1 MLNLARSSD
10 SLGGWVD
17 DGRGRG
23 CWRGEGSSFSSRP
36 RGLRPPPSRRT
47 RPFASRS
54 GDAKSFSPRRSSS
67 APRAE
72 PAKPPQSR
80 RGLTRFCLARRME
93 PAIPLIQNLAK
104 RLMAHR
110 YRFAVD
116 HASGY
121 TAGPKQGIP
130 LTSTIRS
137 FPDGPFRHKHSAFVA
152 MCLCDGWG
160 RESAV
165 RAICSEMP
173 EESGLRLTRGPAS
186 RRINICLERRR
197 RRRRMTITTALS

>member
-1 MLNLARSSD
+1 MT
-10 SLGGWVD
+10 
-17 DGRGRG
+17 
-23 CWRGEGSSFSSRP
+23 EGDAAVGAVKEAPFLRVHGACAPRP
-36 RGLRPPPSRRT
+36 RGAPARSQAAPATPNPSA
-47 RPFASRS
+47 PA
-54 GDAKSFSPRRSSS
+54 RSSS
-67 APRAE
+67 APRPG

-110 YRFAVD
+110 YQFAVD

-173 EESGLRLTRGPAS
+173 EESGLRVTRGPAS

-197 RRRRMTITTALS
+197 RRRRMTITTAFS